1 MMNNS
6 LSLQTVINKN
16 YSSNSRRL
24 FTAKVDQIIF
34 SSITQDDFKIKCLC
48 EKLCMS
54 RMQLHRKLKTLTG
67 LSTSAYIRKLKLKR
81 ALILLETTDLT
92 ISQIAYELGF
102 KDPSYFT
109 RIFVKEFRISPSQLR
124 KHWRNDQNPME
135 ILQ

>member
-1 MMNNS
+1 MNPS
-6 LSLQTVINKN
+6 LSLHSVIKN
-16 YSSNSRRL
+16 NYASNSSRL

-34 SSITQDDFKIKCLC
+34 SCMDQDDFRIKCLC

-54 RMQLHRKLKTLTG
+54 RMQLHRKLKALTG

-81 ALILLETTDLT
+81 ALSLLETTNLT

-109 RIFVKEFRISPSQLR
+109 RIFVKQFNISPSQLR
-124 KHWRNDQNPME
+124 KHWRISQKTTE